1 MTLQDIL
8 AIGGKPGLY
17 KMVAQSRTGAIVQ
30 GLSDEKRFPVS
41 STSNV
46 SSLQDIAIYTYDAE
60 VPLKDIFKK
69 IQEKESNTNTSVGHK
84 ESAQKL
90 MSYFEEILPEFDQDR
105 VYASDVKKVIQWYN
119 TLNTAKLL
127 DELLM
132 DTEEAQAE
140 EKSSE
145 ED

>member
-60 VPLKDIFKK
+60 VPLKEIFKK
-69 IQEKESNTNTSVGHK
+69 IQEKESNANTSVGHK
-84 ESAQKL
+84 ESSQKL
-90 MSYFEEILPEFDQDR
+90 MSYFEEILPDFDQER

-127 DELLM
+127 DEVIM
-132 DTEEAQAE
+132 ETEEEAQSE
-140 EKSSE
+140 EKSS
-145 ED
+145 D